1 MYRQGDCLIVKA
13 TEGQVNN
20 IGKWSMK
27 QPKHNHQDGKYVL
40 LEGESSGHYHGVEVE
55 TCDYKELYWSRRDL
69 FQGNAIG
76 ILEVKEPSNLTHVGH
91 HDSIEMA
98 PGLYF
103 VLRQREFD
111 PGIGNESNMSRP
123 VFD

>member
-13 TEGQVNN
+13 TDQQVKNLGSWVLEKLSEK
-20 IGKWSMK
+20 IR
-27 QPKHNHQDGKYVL
+27 DGKYVL
-40 LEGESSGHYHGVEVE
+40 LEGETSGHYHGVETEV
-55 TCDYKELYWSRRDL
+55 CDYKELSFSPRDL
-69 FQGNAIG
+69 FQGNVIG
-76 ILEVKEPSNLTHVGH
+76 LLEVKEPANLTHVGH

-103 VLRQREFD
+103 VVRQREYD
-111 PGIGNESNMSRP
+111 PGVGRESNLSRP

>member
-13 TEGQVNN
+13 TEGQLKRFG
-20 IGKWSMK
+20 IWQSKTAK
-27 QPKHNHQDGKYVL
+27 IQDGKYVL
-40 LEGESSGHYHGVEVE
+40 LEGESSGHYHGVGVE
-55 TCDYKELYWSRRDL
+55 TCDYKELSWSPRDL
-69 FQGNAIG
+69 FQGNAVG
-76 ILEVKEPSNLTHVGH
+76 LLEVKKTSSLTHVGH
-91 HDSIEMA
+91 HNSIEMA

-111 PGIGNESNMSRP
+111 PGINEQGSMSRP

>member
-13 TEGQVNN
+13 TQEQLKGL
-20 IGKWSMK
+20 GYFE
-27 QPKHNHQDGKYVL
+27 PKKTSEKIRDGKYVL
-40 LEGESSGHYHGVEVE
+40 LEGETSGHYHGVEVE
-55 TCDYKELYWSRRDL
+55 TCDYKELAFSPRNL

-76 ILEVKEPSNLTHVGH
+76 LLEVNEPTNLTHVGH

-103 VLRQREFD
+103 VLRQREYD
-111 PGIGNESNMSRP
+111 PGVGRESRP